1 VRKCAP
7 AHACSNQANLGT
19 GKKTQASALRAR
31 KVRKCATAHACYN
44 QANLRTEKLR
54 KSSAL
59 RARKVRKMR
68 TGARLLQPS
77 QSWNE
82 KRNCKRKLRTKKC
95 PQSHRPL
102 GKEGAPSAPAHACY
116 NQAHLRTK
124 KELQAQALLPRE
136 YERAYFSRAERLAV
150 LGEEVVPRD
159 FVAAVPVRRESRLA
173 LLHFL

>member
-1 VRKCAP
+1 M
-7 AHACSNQANLGT
+7 QAQSQNE
-19 GKKTQASALRAR
+19 KQK
-31 KVRKCATAHACYN
+31 ATAPTG
-44 QANLRTEKLR
+44 TEG
-54 KSSAL
+54 AQ
-59 RARKVRKMR
+59 MR

-77 QSWNE
+77 QSWNG
-82 KRNCKRKLRTKKC
+82 KKTA
-95 PQSHRPL
+95 SRRPP
-102 GKEGAPSAPAHACY
+102 GKEGAQCAPAHACY
-116 NQAHLRTK
+116 NKAHLRTK